1 MLDQHVADRTGLAG
15 SVRDHVEHSRG
26 QTGLA
31 EDLGP
36 QQAADVR
43 RELGGLQHHRVAQGN
58 RRGQRAR
65 GEDERGIPGRDRPD
79 HSDGA
84 PHAHGEGTGVRRDD
98 LSHRHV
104 RERGCLAEEARHE
117 VELEHREAERAAG
130 LLREPGAGL
139 VAAAL
144 EEVGCPE
151 EDPLPLGGRRL
162 RPGGKGAGGG
172 LDGRTGVVG
181 SSRRDS
187 GDHVSGERIEIVE
200 RRPAGALDPLAADE
214 EPALS
219 RLCFDRSHLGL
230 LSSSDPTW
238 EHCPLPVHGPS
249 AHGNLGSDLSNGQDN
264 VLDSR
269 NMTTVETG
277 GAAANGRYSQSL
289 ERGLAILSSFTASQ
303 SLLGISD
310 LARMLGLTRSTTHRY
325 VSTLVALGYLEQDL
339 ATRRYRL
346 GPRVIDLGLSA
357 INSMELREISLP
369 HLQQLSDETGNTVN
383 MAILDG
389 ADVVYVERCRSSRHG
404 QRDIDLNLHVGSR
417 MPSYCTSMGKVLL
430 AYLPE
435 DRLEALLADMR
446 LTKRG
451 PNTITS
457 RSALRAELARV
468 RAAGLAVN
476 NEELAFGLRS
486 IAVPVHGANG
496 AVAAAVNLAVHRSW
510 VSIEDLV
517 AQYGPALKRTAAAI
531 AGRAGYRPA

>member
-1 MLDQHVADRTGLAG
+1 
-15 SVRDHVEHSRG
+15 
-26 QTGLA
+26 
-31 EDLGP
+31 
-36 QQAADVR
+36 
-43 RELGGLQHHRVAQGN
+43 
-58 RRGQRAR
+58 
-65 GEDERGIPGRDRPD
+65 
-79 HSDGA
+79 
-84 PHAHGEGTGVRRDD
+84 
-98 LSHRHV
+98 
-104 RERGCLAEEARHE
+104 
-117 VELEHREAERAAG
+117 
-130 LLREPGAGL
+130 
-139 VAAAL
+139 
-144 EEVGCPE
+144 
-151 EDPLPLGGRRL
+151 
-162 RPGGKGAGGG
+162 
-172 LDGRTGVVG
+172 
-181 SSRRDS
+181 
-187 GDHVSGERIEIVE
+187 
-200 RRPAGALDPLAADE
+200 
-214 EPALS
+214 
-219 RLCFDRSHLGL
+219 
-230 LSSSDPTW
+230 
-238 EHCPLPVHGPS
+238 
-249 AHGNLGSDLSNGQDN
+249 
-264 VLDSR
+264 
-269 NMTTVETG
+269 MTTVETG

-486 IAVPVHGANG
+486 IAVPVLGANG

-531 AGRAGYRPA
+531 AGRAGYRPV